1 MEAGAGGW
9 MGRKTPP
16 SEVYPEWTQARYWG
30 FIRSALRQAFNRY
43 PPKYESIKEA
53 AEVQQDGVYKTG
65 PKKGQ
70 PKMVKRYRC
79 AECDNLFLQKEVQV
93 DHIIGAGS
101 LRGYVDLPGF
111 VSRLFCSKEDLQ
123 VLCKPCHH
131 IKTQQ
136 EKTT

>member
-1 MEAGAGGW
+1 
-9 MGRKTPP
+9 MGRRTPP
-16 SEVYPEWTQARYWG
+16 CTMYPEWTTARYWG

-53 AEVQQDGVYKTG
+53 AITMQDGHYKTG

-70 PKMVKRYRC
+70 PKMVKRYTC
-79 AECDNLFLQKEVQV
+79 AACGSLFLQKEVQV

-101 LRGYVDLPGF
+101 LKDYHDLPGF
-111 VSRLFCSKEDLQ
+111 TRRLFCSKDNLQ

-131 IKTQQ
+131 VKTQE
-136 EKTT
+136 EKQHG